1 VASVSAF
8 QTVTGGV
15 YRLGTDWVGWY
26 LLEVEGAVT
35 VVDCGFPGYFEQ
47 LPAALSELGR
57 PLDAVAAV
65 VLTHYHGDHVGCAER
80 IRTDA
85 GAPVLAPAGDAAG
98 VRGGKVPAPGG
109 LAASLWRPR
118 MIRYMAHAIGS
129 GGAKQVAVGEVQTY
143 ADGDVLEVPGRLRA
157 IHTPGHTG
165 GHCSLLAEGI
175 GVLFAG
181 DALTT
186 ASFLTGGT
194 APRVHPF
201 NEDAERARESL
212 SRLEKLPA
220 GVVVFGHGAPFAG
233 SPAEAVA
240 QARARA

>member
-1 VASVSAF
+1 VSALE
-8 QTVTGGV
+8 QVSDGV

-26 LLEVEGAVT
+26 LCDIDGAVT

-47 LPAALSELGR
+47 LPAALSALGR
-57 PLDAVAAV
+57 SLDAVAAV

-80 IRTDA
+80 IRTEA
-85 GAPVLAPAGDAAG
+85 GAPVFAPAGDVDG

-109 LAASLWRPR
+109 MAASLWRPR
-118 MIRYMAHAIGS
+118 MIRFVAHAIRS
-129 GGAKQVAVGEVQTY
+129 GGAKQVPVGEVRGY
-143 ADGDVLEVPGRLRA
+143 DDGDVLGVPGRLRA

-165 GHCSLLAEGI
+165 GHCALLAEDK
-175 GVLFAG
+175 GVLFAA

-186 ASFLTGGT
+186 ASFLTGET

-201 NEDAERARESL
+201 NEDAQRARESV
-212 SRLEKLPA
+212 SRLEALPA
-220 GVVVFGHGAPFAG
+220 DVVVFGHGAPFVG

-240 QARARA
+240 RARSSA